1 MKSNLVKNEIDRDNR
16 ILVVYHDYRLFGW
29 ILMVASLLPLTTLL
43 AMPSPA
49 ISVVLVLMGGIPLA
63 VGANL
68 VFKERRRLWNRNSQS
83 VESESRWPGKPF
95 KRYKSEPIRNFEDI
109 QIPGMPTTNRPG
121 PRGSPPGVM
130 VRMRHKRDSANA
142 YPGTRSWVLGVFPN
156 KKFRSDAEELAE
168 FASTECDLPI
178 RDDLAR

>member
-16 ILVVYHDYRLFGW
+16 ILLVYHDYRLFGW

-68 VFKERRRLWNRNSQS
+68 VFKERRRLWNR
-83 VESESRWPGKPF
+83 
-95 KRYKSEPIRNFEDI
+95 
-109 QIPGMPTTNRPG
+109 
-121 PRGSPPGVM
+121 
-130 VRMRHKRDSANA
+130 DSANA

-156 KKFRSDAEELAE
+156 KKFRPDAEELAE